1 MQISSSSQSD
11 QHNDALNLT
20 LALDQIRDSVGV
32 PESAAQMFSDILRL
46 LVQHFDADGGAL
58 ILLEEHGSEP
68 EAVIIDNLEQGEALD
83 LCRAAMTQEKPAVID
98 NPYWENAI
106 GTKIAM
112 RNQALGGMILVSRQ
126 QNFTERSLQL
136 LEIAEKQIDSAI
148 IQART
153 LWKLAQRERELN
165 ALYMVSQLCIQHE
178 SQESFL
184 HALAQYLA
192 DDFNAD
198 LVLITAPAA
207 NQSSIRSVVNH
218 RNLASEALM
227 KIANDAAPIK
237 AAQILPIPPG
247 QTELLLLAAPL
258 NEGTLQDGDV
268 IIGRDAWFT
277 TGDQRLITAVV
288 AQLDIA
294 LTQFTRINTPLSLPA
309 QPISE
314 IERAPLDHTVCYR
327 DNQLYCNEINLS
339 QIAIQHGTPAYVY
352 NLKRVLENYDALHTA
367 LPDAEIHFSVKSN
380 NNPDILRAL
389 IAAGAGVD
397 TVSAGEIHLA
407 RAAGAKADDI
417 VFAGVGK
424 TIGELYYAISR
435 NIGWINIEN
444 PAEVAA
450 VNAVAAE
457 HGCMVRVALR
467 YNPDVAANTNKRIAT
482 GHHAAKFGLTEAD
495 IRQILDNH
503 SQYSN
508 IRFEGL
514 HIHIGSQLGDT
525 LATQQALE
533 NTLRLAKAYP
543 SISTLNLGGGFPA
556 MYAANAPIPT
566 LQAFA
571 DTILR
576 LTGDIHLILEPGR
589 SIVANAGILLT
600 RVLYVKQQGDRTF
613 VITDAG
619 MTELIRPMLYGAYQA
634 IVPLSPREG
643 APKLVTIAG
652 PVCESTDVFSEDI
665 LLPPLEPGDYLAIL
679 TAGAYGAVMASNY
692 NARLRPPEIVID
704 ETGKQAFVSRR
715 RETWHDLSIR
725 DVPED

>member
-1 MQISSSSQSD
+1 MQISSSPQSD

-46 LVQHFDADGGAL
+46 LVQHFDAAGGAL
-58 ILLEEHGSEP
+58 ILLEEYGSEP

-112 RNQALGGMILVSRQ
+112 RNQSLGGMILVSRQ

-148 IQART
+148 VQART

-165 ALYMVSQLCIQHE
+165 ALYMVSQLCIQYE

-184 HALAQYLA
+184 NALAQYLA

-198 LVLITAPAA
+198 LVLITAPVA

-218 RNLASEALM
+218 RKLTPEALM
-227 KIANDAAPIK
+227 KIADDAAAIK
-237 AAQILPIPPG
+237 TAQILPIPPG

-294 LTQFTRINTPLSLPA
+294 LTQFTRINTPLSLPV

-314 IERAPLDHTVCYR
+314 IERAPLDHTVRYQ
-327 DNQLYCNEINLS
+327 DNQLYCDEINLS

-352 NLKRVLENYDALHTA
+352 SLKRVIENYGALHTA

-407 RAAGAKADDI
+407 RAAGAKANDI

-444 PAEVAA
+444 STEVAA

-457 HGCMVRVALR
+457 HGCTVRVALR
-467 YNPDVAANTNKRIAT
+467 YNPDVTANTNKRIAT

-495 IRQILDNH
+495 IRQILDN
-503 SQYSN
+503 SDQYPHIS
-508 IRFEGL
+508 FEGL

-533 NTLRLAKAYP
+533 NTLKLAKAYP
-543 SISTLNLGGGFPA
+543 SINTLNLGGGFPA

-571 DTILR
+571 DTILP

-600 RVLYVKQQGDRTF
+600 RILYVKHQEDKTF
-613 VITDAG
+613 IITDAG

-665 LLPPLEPGDYLAIL
+665 LLPPLEAGDYLAIL
-679 TAGAYGAVMASNY
+679 TTGAYGAVMASNY

-704 ETGKQAFVSRR
+704 EIGKQAFVSRR

-725 DVPED
+725 DAPED